1 MMENGNRGK
10 RMVLALFAMHLE
22 QNTKVSLKKILRMG
36 QESSS
41 ILMAINIKV
50 SERMDLS
57 MGKEYINIKIRRSFL
72 GYERRIKR

>member
-22 QNTKVSLKKILRMG
+22 QNTKVSSKKILRMG